1 MKDADCVQF
10 LQWVLPRLRMRWP
23 GFRKVRRQ
31 VCKRV
36 DRRLR
41 HLGLEDLSAYR
52 DYLDR
57 HLGEWLVL
65 DELCRISI
73 SRFYRDRR
81 VFDLIRNEVLP
92 QLAAAAKA
100 RGDSGIRLWSAGCAS
115 GEEVYTLKMVWEL
128 DVQRQFPNVSLH
140 ITATDADR
148 QLLQRARRGCY
159 ARSSLKDLPK
169 EWMELA
175 FSRSEEEFHVRDLF
189 RGGVEFLIQD
199 IRREQ
204 PAGPF
209 DLISCRH
216 VVLTYF
222 DEKLQKEVLR
232 QMMARLRHDGILVIG
247 KQEGFPPAMNYDLR
261 LVQPHSGI
269 YRWHPVSRT
278 HP

>member
-10 LQWVLPRLRMRWP
+10 LQWVLPKLRMRWP

-57 HLGEWLVL
+57 HSHEWLVL

-92 QLAAAAKA
+92 QLAAASKA
-100 RGDSGIRLWSAGCAS
+100 RGDSGIRVWSVGCAS

-128 DVQRQFPNVSLH
+128 QVQRHFPNVSLH
-140 ITATDADR
+140 ITATDADP
-148 QLLQRARRGCY
+148 QLIQRAHGGCY
-159 ARSSLKDLPK
+159 AGSSVKDLPI
-169 EWMELA
+169 EWMKLA
-175 FSRSEEEFHVRDLF
+175 FSRAEEEFCVRDLF
-189 RGGVEFLIQD
+189 RGGIEFLIQD

-216 VVLTYF
+216 LVFTYF
-222 DEKLQKEVLR
+222 EEQLQGEVLR
-232 QMMARLRHDGILVIG
+232 QMMARLRPDGVLLIG
-247 KQEGFPPAMNYDLR
+247 KQEVLPPSANCDLR
-261 LVQPHSGI
+261 IIEPHSGM
-269 YRWHPVSRT
+269 YRRR
-278 HP
+278 

>member
-1 MKDADCVQF
+1 MKDEDCVQF
-10 LQWVLPRLRMRWP
+10 LQWVLPKLRMRWP

-57 HLGEWLVL
+57 HSPEWLVL
-65 DELCRISI
+65 DELCRITI

-81 VFDLIRNEVLP
+81 VFDLIRNDVLP
-92 QLAAAAKA
+92 QLATAAKT
-100 RGDSGIRLWSAGCAS
+100 RGDSGIRAWSAGCAS
-115 GEEVYTLKMVWEL
+115 GEEVYTLKIVWEL
-128 DVQRQFPNVSLH
+128 EVQRQFPNVSLH
-140 ITATDADR
+140 MTATDADP
-148 QLLQRARRGCY
+148 QLLRRAHRGCY
-159 ARSSLKDLPK
+159 RLSSVKDFPK
-169 EWMELA
+169 EWMTFA
-175 FSRSEEEFHVRDLF
+175 FNRSGEEFNVRDLF
-189 RGGVEFLIQD
+189 RGEVEFLRQD

-216 VVLTYF
+216 LVFTYF
-222 DEKLQKEVLR
+222 DEKLQKDILR
-232 QMMARLRHDGILVIG
+232 QMMARLRPDGILVIG
-247 KQEGFPPAMNYDLR
+247 KQETLPPPMNYNLR

-269 YRWHPVSRT
+269 YRWHSVSRT